1 MKEEFRD
8 KLERAYELS
17 DEIRDVLED
26 LLSEFDEGE
35 LDKAIDLTED
45 LLSLLNQVKDELS

>member
-1 MKEEFRD
+1 MKEELRD
-8 KLERAYELS
+8 MLEKAYELS
-17 DEIRDVLED
+17 DEIRDVLKD

-35 LDKAIDLTED
+35 LIKAIDLTED

>member
-17 DEIRDVLED
+17 DEIRDVLKE

-45 LLSLLNQVKDELS
+45 LLSLLNQVKDELN